1 MHSSS
6 WQNLVKSHP
15 KWKLLKITNSLYV
28 ASVYFSPLYLYCS
41 LHIYTLIFSQNSTES
56 LSLWVFWGVQV
67 LHYPFPV
74 KATQIYNKISIHLI
88 NHHLR
93 TFHKPRCHNFE
104 KAWSTPISRFG
115 SYHTLS
121 GAKWIQPS
129 QLHEVQSLC
138 VTTVRPRQE
147 EEWGQRKWKS
157 FSVFQSGN
165 CFSDWTHVKFTAAE
179 ALVCQKTLFFL
190 KEATS
195 NVKLCNIHQSTGS
208 SKSRFSLCMLNI
220 L

>member
-1 MHSSS
+1 METTK
-6 WQNLVKSHP
+6 NNF
-15 KWKLLKITNSLYV
+15 NSLYV

-104 KAWSTPISRFG
+104 KGMVDPN
-115 SYHTLS
+115 
-121 GAKWIQPS
+121 
-129 QLHEVQSLC
+129 QSLWLLSHFIWSKVNPA
-138 VTTVRPRQE
+138 VTTTQ
-147 EEWGQRKWKS
+147 S
-157 FSVFQSGN
+157 SVS
-165 CFSDWTHVKFTAAE
+165 
-179 ALVCQKTLFFL
+179 
-190 KEATS
+190 
-195 NVKLCNIHQSTGS
+195 LCYNGS
-208 SKSRFSLCMLNI
+208 SEAGRRMRAEKMKEFFCIPEWKLL

>member
-1 MHSSS
+1 METTK
-6 WQNLVKSHP
+6 NNF
-15 KWKLLKITNSLYV
+15 NSLYV

-104 KAWSTPISRFG
+104 KGMVDPN
-115 SYHTLS
+115 
-121 GAKWIQPS
+121 
-129 QLHEVQSLC
+129 QSLWLLSHFIWSNVNPA
-138 VTTVRPRQE
+138 VTTTQ
-147 EEWGQRKWKS
+147 S
-157 FSVFQSGN
+157 SV
-165 CFSDWTHVKFTAAE
+165 
-179 ALVCQKTLFFL
+179 
-190 KEATS
+190 
-195 NVKLCNIHQSTGS
+195 
-208 SKSRFSLCMLNI
+208 SLCYNSSSEAGRRMRAEKMKEFFCIPEWKL
-220 L
+220 LL

>member
-1 MHSSS
+1 METTK
-6 WQNLVKSHP
+6 NNF
-15 KWKLLKITNSLYV
+15 NSLYV

-104 KAWSTPISRFG
+104 KGMVDPN
-115 SYHTLS
+115 
-121 GAKWIQPS
+121 
-129 QLHEVQSLC
+129 QSLWLLSHFIWSKVNPA
-138 VTTVRPRQE
+138 VTTTQ
-147 EEWGQRKWKS
+147 S
-157 FSVFQSGN
+157 SV
-165 CFSDWTHVKFTAAE
+165 
-179 ALVCQKTLFFL
+179 
-190 KEATS
+190 
-195 NVKLCNIHQSTGS
+195 
-208 SKSRFSLCMLNI
+208 SLCYNI
-220 L
+220 SSEAGRRMRAEKMKEFFCIPEWKLLL

>member
-1 MHSSS
+1 METTK
-6 WQNLVKSHP
+6 NNF
-15 KWKLLKITNSLYV
+15 NSLYV

-104 KAWSTPISRFG
+104 KGMVDPN
-115 SYHTLS
+115 
-121 GAKWIQPS
+121 
-129 QLHEVQSLC
+129 QSLWLLSHFIWSKVNPA
-138 VTTVRPRQE
+138 VTTTQ
-147 EEWGQRKWKS
+147 S
-157 FSVFQSGN
+157 SV
-165 CFSDWTHVKFTAAE
+165 
-179 ALVCQKTLFFL
+179 
-190 KEATS
+190 
-195 NVKLCNIHQSTGS
+195 
-208 SKSRFSLCMLNI
+208 SLCYNSSSEVGRRMRAEKMKEFFCIPEWKL
-220 L
+220 LL

>member
-1 MHSSS
+1 METTK
-6 WQNLVKSHP
+6 NNF
-15 KWKLLKITNSLYV
+15 NSLYV

-104 KAWSTPISRFG
+104 KGMVDPN
-115 SYHTLS
+115 
-121 GAKWIQPS
+121 
-129 QLHEVQSLC
+129 QSLWLLSHFIWSKVNPA
-138 VTTVRPRQE
+138 VTTTQ
-147 EEWGQRKWKS
+147 S
-157 FSVFQSGN
+157 SV
-165 CFSDWTHVKFTAAE
+165 
-179 ALVCQKTLFFL
+179 
-190 KEATS
+190 
-195 NVKLCNIHQSTGS
+195 
-208 SKSRFSLCMLNI
+208 SLCYNSSSEGGRRMRAEKMKEFFCIPEWKL
-220 L
+220 LL

>member
-1 MHSSS
+1 METTK
-6 WQNLVKSHP
+6 NNF
-15 KWKLLKITNSLYV
+15 NSLYV

-104 KAWSTPISRFG
+104 KGMVDPN
-115 SYHTLS
+115 
-121 GAKWIQPS
+121 
-129 QLHEVQSLC
+129 QSLWLLSHFIWSKVNPA
-138 VTTVRPRQE
+138 VTTTQ
-147 EEWGQRKWKS
+147 S
-157 FSVFQSGN
+157 SV
-165 CFSDWTHVKFTAAE
+165 
-179 ALVCQKTLFFL
+179 
-190 KEATS
+190 
-195 NVKLCNIHQSTGS
+195 
-208 SKSRFSLCMLNI
+208 SLCYNSSSEAGRRMRAEKMKEFFCIPEWKL
-220 L
+220 LL

>member
-1 MHSSS
+1 METTK
-6 WQNLVKSHP
+6 NNF
-15 KWKLLKITNSLYV
+15 NSLYV

-104 KAWSTPISRFG
+104 KGMVDPN
-115 SYHTLS
+115 
-121 GAKWIQPS
+121 
-129 QLHEVQSLC
+129 QSLWLLSHFIWSKVNPA
-138 VTTVRPRQE
+138 VTTTQ
-147 EEWGQRKWKS
+147 S
-157 FSVFQSGN
+157 SV
-165 CFSDWTHVKFTAAE
+165 
-179 ALVCQKTLFFL
+179 
-190 KEATS
+190 
-195 NVKLCNIHQSTGS
+195 
-208 SKSRFSLCMLNI
+208 SLCYNSLFEAGRRMRAEKMKEFFCIPEWKL
-220 L
+220 LL

>member
-15 KWKLLKITNSLYV
+15 KWKLLKITLTHYMW
-28 ASVYFSPLYLYCS
+28 PLYISHLC
-41 LHIYTLIFSQNSTES
+41 IYTVHFTFILFIFSQNSTES

-104 KAWSTPISRFG
+104 KGMVDPN
-115 SYHTLS
+115 
-121 GAKWIQPS
+121 
-129 QLHEVQSLC
+129 QSLWLLSHFIWSKVNPA
-138 VTTVRPRQE
+138 VTTTQ
-147 EEWGQRKWKS
+147 S
-157 FSVFQSGN
+157 SV
-165 CFSDWTHVKFTAAE
+165 
-179 ALVCQKTLFFL
+179 
-190 KEATS
+190 
-195 NVKLCNIHQSTGS
+195 
-208 SKSRFSLCMLNI
+208 SLCYNSSSEAGRRMRAEKMKEFFCIPEWKL
-220 L
+220 LL

>member
-1 MHSSS
+1 METTK
-6 WQNLVKSHP
+6 NNF
-15 KWKLLKITNSLYV
+15 NSLYV

-104 KAWSTPISRFG
+104 KGMVDPN
-115 SYHTLS
+115 
-121 GAKWIQPS
+121 
-129 QLHEVQSLC
+129 QSLWLLSHFIWSKVNPA
-138 VTTVRPRQE
+138 VTTTQ
-147 EEWGQRKWKS
+147 S
-157 FSVFQSGN
+157 SV
-165 CFSDWTHVKFTAAE
+165 
-179 ALVCQKTLFFL
+179 
-190 KEATS
+190 
-195 NVKLCNIHQSTGS
+195 
-208 SKSRFSLCMLNI
+208 SLCYNSLSEAGRRMRAEKMKEFFCIPEWKL
-220 L
+220 LL